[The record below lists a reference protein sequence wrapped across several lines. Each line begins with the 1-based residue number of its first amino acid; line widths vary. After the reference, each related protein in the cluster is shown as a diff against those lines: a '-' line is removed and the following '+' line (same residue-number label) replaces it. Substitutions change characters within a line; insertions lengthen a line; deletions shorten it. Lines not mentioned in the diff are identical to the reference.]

1 MPESNFL
8 SRFPG
13 GTKPYTLRFG
23 GSLLDLSQPRVMG
36 ILNLSL
42 DSFFSGSR
50 MESLRQ
56 LVLTAQNM
64 AQDGVDI
71 LDLGA
76 VSSRPGSKLIP
87 EEEEEALLMPA
98 LRLLK
103 AELPDV
109 PISIDTFRANT
120 ARRALDEGACMI
132 NDIFGGAADPDL
144 FPLLAKAR
152 VPYVIMHNRG
162 DFATQHQPQS
172 YSHLT
177 SEVLLEMQK
186 RIWEARLAGI
196 ADVIADPGFGFS
208 KNGNQNFE
216 LLRDLQ
222 IFRDLDCPLLVGI
235 SRKSMIYK
243 TLGVQPGDALNGTT
257 ALHMAALLQ
266 GAHILRVHD
275 VAEARQTIQL
285 FMKLCSPES

>member
-1 MPESNFL
+1 M
-8 SRFPG
+8 
-13 GTKPYTLRFG
+13 
-23 GSLLDLSQPRVMG
+23 
-36 ILNLSL
+36 
-42 DSFFSGSR
+42 
-50 MESLRQ
+50 
-56 LVLTAQNM
+56 QN
-64 AQDGVDI
+64 
-71 LDLGA
+71 
-76 VSSRPGSKLIP
+76 
-87 EEEEEALLMPA
+87 
-98 LRLLK
+98 
-103 AELPDV
+103 
-109 PISIDTFRANT
+109 
-120 ARRALDEGACMI
+120 
-132 NDIFGGAADPDL
+132 
-144 FPLLAKAR
+144 
-152 VPYVIMHNRG
+152 
-162 DFATQHQPQS
+162 
-172 YSHLT
+172 
-177 SEVLLEMQK
+177 
-186 RIWEARLAGI
+186 RIWAARLAGI